1 MSHDPSIV
9 ISVII
14 PFYNEEESLPELHRR
29 LTEVLTGMAGDYEL
43 IYIDD
48 GSTDGS
54 NAEVKKLRAA
64 GSHVRL
70 ITFRRNQGKSVAL
83 AVGFRAARGRFLVT
97 IDADLQDEPKEIPRL
112 FAKMEEGYDLVSGW
126 KKVRHDP
133 LTKTIPSRLFNA
145 VTALLSGIPLHDFNC
160 GLKIYHREVVE
171 EIELFGERHRFTP
184 VLAHSQGFRVGE
196 LAVEHHPRKFGRTKF
211 GPYRFVAGFF
221 DLITLLFRMKFLTKP
236 LHLFG
241 GLGLL
246 SFLLGFGILAYL
258 AVGWFQGK
266 WIGNRPILMVGV
278 LGVVTG
284 LQLFTMGLLGEMI
297 AEGRARNVQPP
308 IREDS
313 DI

>member
-1 MSHDPSIV
+1 MSPDPSIV

-64 GSHVRL
+64 GSNTRL

-97 IDADLQDEPKEIPRL
+97 IDADLQDEPKEILRL
-112 FAKMEEGYDLVSGW
+112 FAKMEAGYDLVSGW
-126 KKVRHDP
+126 KKIRHDP

-160 GLKIYHREVVE
+160 GLKIYRREVVE

-196 LAVEHHPRKFGRTKF
+196 LAVEHHPRKFGCTKF

-246 SFLLGFGILAYL
+246 SFLLGFSVLAYL